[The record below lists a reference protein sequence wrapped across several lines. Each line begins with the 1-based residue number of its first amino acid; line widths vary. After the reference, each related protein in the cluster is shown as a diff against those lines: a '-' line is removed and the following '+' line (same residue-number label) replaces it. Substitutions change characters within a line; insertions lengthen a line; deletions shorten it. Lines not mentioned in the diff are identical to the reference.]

1 MWLAYDATARSLR
14 PDSVDFSS
22 ANWQKKNEIFS
33 FIVSSNARMFIF
45 PCSSFS
51 FRCSSESLAWE
62 VLLSL
67 SVARPAL
74 FSRHIVSFDVRGDD
88 ENAPAPS
95 ATGAHTHVQ
104 TLMRHLISAWFS
116 KSSARFT
123 CAKMIQFHLTIRTIG
138 RPSQQILIIAYYN
151 FPFSCDLHNLEI
163 ERNWKNRAF
172 IQQEISEL
180 VRIKETHFPVNEWVC
195 ECLCRND
202 LWRRREKIHELLT
215 TAHAL
220 IPRAQIFSEQRARSS
235 VRTKLCIACTSNYRT
250 NREKGLSLSLSEN
263 KLNCL
268 RASNKFGIHFR
279 KAAATILSG
288 TRTNLIFVRTSTKSI
303 LTLGKKK
310 QFFEFNWAKVSQV
323 ENVHSRD
330 KSISAKSCV
339 KLRADCD
346 VSR

>member
-1 MWLAYDATARSLR
+1 MR
-14 PDSVDFSS
+14 PQGLCD
-22 ANWQKKNEIFS
+22 Q
-33 FIVSSNARMFIF
+33 IVSTFHRRTDRRKTKYF
-45 PCSSFS
+45 
-51 FRCSSESLAWE
+51 
-62 VLLSL
+62 LSL
-67 SVARPAL
+67 SHRMRACL
-74 FSRHIVSFDVRGDD
+74 FSLVQVFRFDVRLSHWHERFSCPCLLHGQHF
-88 ENAPAPS
+88 S
-95 ATGAHTHVQ
+95 VATSFRLTFGAMMKMRQRQAQQAHTHVQ

-279 KAAATILSG
+279 KAATTILSG

-303 LTLGKKK
+303 LRLGKKK